1 VPIKWL
7 RCRRMRRPVLG
18 VLALLALL
26 LLPATAGAAVH
37 KRFVVGGFNTPV
49 QVVFAPGSAGVYVVE
64 QPGRIVRYANGHRSV
79 FLDIRGLVL
88 FGGEQGL
95 LSAAFPPNYQTS
107 GIFFVYHI
115 NNDGDSVVARYRAN
129 DARTHA
135 MESTRR
141 RMARFGQP
149 AGQTNHKGGTLL
161 YRPSGGLYLS
171 LGDGGSSCDPGER
184 AQNPNSP
191 LGKIHRLLWNKAPIV
206 ALGLRNPFRMSFD
219 SQTGDLWIGDVG
231 QSAREEI
238 DFIADADFGG
248 SVENFE
254 WDVKEGD
261 LTGTCENT
269 GYGPGT
275 HVAPVLDYPRSFGST
290 VIGGYRYRGTDMA
303 GEQGHYFFGD
313 FGSDVVA
320 TIDGPGD
327 STPGVRF
334 SLPNLVSFGEGANH
348 ELWGLSINGGL
359 YRIDD

>member
-1 VPIKWL
+1 
-7 RCRRMRRPVLG
+7 MRRSVLG
-18 VLALLALL
+18 VLALLAVLVV
-26 LLPATAGAAVH
+26 PAGAAAAVH

-64 QPGRIVRYANGHRSV
+64 QPGRIIRYVNDRKRL
-79 FLDIRGLVL
+79 FLDIRELVL

-107 GIFFVYHI
+107 GVFFVYHI
-115 NNDGDSVVARYRAN
+115 NNEGDSVVARYHAN

-135 MESTRR
+135 RELTRR
-141 RMARFGQP
+141 RMVRFGQP

-171 LGDGGSSCDPGER
+171 LGDGGSSCDPAER
-184 AQNPNSP
+184 AQNPDSP
-191 LGKIHRLLWNKAPIV
+191 LGKIHRLFWNDTQIV

-219 SQTGDLWIGDVG
+219 SETGDLWIGDVG
-231 QSAREEI
+231 QGDREEI
-238 DFIADADFGG
+238 DFMADADFGG
-248 SVENFE
+248 PVENFE
-254 WDVKEGD
+254 WDVMEGD
-261 LTGTCENT
+261 SPSGCENS

-275 HVAPVLDYPRSFGST
+275 RVGPVLDYPRSFGST
-290 VIGGYRYRGTDMA
+290 VIGGYRYRGTDMV
-303 GEQGHYFFGD
+303 GVQGQYFFGD

-327 STPGVRF
+327 STLEERF
-334 SLPNLVSFGEGANH
+334 NLPNLVSFGEGANH